1 MAYIIPGLPP
11 RPAPQPGL
19 FTPRGIAASLA
30 RMDVGRMGAAAR
42 NLRYMAEQDAFR
54 ELDDAAEAVRR
65 TCLATHHLDCGCYLA
80 APETVAA
87 RVWRS
92 NFCSLCG
99 GEGRCLP
106 TCEATD
112 ARR

>member
-1 MAYIIPGLPP
+1 
-11 RPAPQPGL
+11 
-19 FTPRGIAASLA
+19 
-30 RMDVGRMGAAAR
+30 MDVGRMAEPPAR

-54 ELDDAAEAVRR
+54 ELDDPAEAVRR
-65 TCLATHHLDCGCYLA
+65 TCLATHHLDGGA
-80 APETVAA
+80 ASDPAA
-87 RVWRS
+87 RNRRRAGGWRS